1 MVVVAYVATTTAMV
15 VVKEARSWP
24 SFLGEQIML
33 LLLGGRRETLRLPWP
48 KAGEQVN
55 DLEKLRRK
63 CALG

>member
-1 MVVVAYVATTTAMV
+1 MVVVAYVATTAM
-15 VVKEARSWP
+15 VKEARSWP